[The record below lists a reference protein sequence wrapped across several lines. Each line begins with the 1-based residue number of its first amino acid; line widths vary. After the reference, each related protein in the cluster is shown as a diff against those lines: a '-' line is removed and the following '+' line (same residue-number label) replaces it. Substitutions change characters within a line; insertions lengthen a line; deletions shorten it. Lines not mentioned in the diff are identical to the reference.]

1 MFRMYERESPN
12 SYVRC
17 LQGFVRREDPLSNLH
32 AARNPAAA
40 AANQFQNYSLGGA
53 GVAQQLPSMDVD
65 AASIASQLRDYDAR
79 RDSEVVDDLV
89 RSFFSFPRSDRFSNQ
104 RRS

>member
-1 MFRMYERESPN
+1 M
-12 SYVRC
+12 
-17 LQGFVRREDPLSNLH
+17 QGFVRRDNPLSNLH

-40 AANQFQNYSLGGA
+40 AASQFQNYSLGGGGSGGA

-89 RSFFSFPRSDRFSNQ
+89 RIFSFLFSV
-104 RRS
+104 R

>member
-1 MFRMYERESPN
+1 MYGA
-12 SYVRC
+12 

-40 AANQFQNYSLGGA
+40 AASQFQNYSLGGGGGA
-53 GVAQQLPSMDVD
+53 GVAQPLPSMDVD

-89 RSFFSFPRSDRFSNQ
+89 RPPSCFFF
-104 RRS
+104 